1 MYGVMKYCIDVF
13 LDFCLVDHSLLRIFA
28 FKVQLTIIEG
38 KANIISL
45 IPIELLSK
53 QRYFIFYKQASNK
66 QAYKTIILCND
77 LSKENKATGIQQE
90 MRYSIFQFQALI
102 IAFLFSDSKY

>member
-1 MYGVMKYCIDVF
+1 MYSALYIPFSMYQCSFFNLRYEIFVYGFVLKYSVHNS
-13 LDFCLVDHSLLRIFA
+13 VLRIFA
-28 FKVQLTIIEG
+28 FKVQLTITEG

-66 QAYKTIILCND
+66 HAYKTIILCNETCQ
-77 LSKENKATGIQQE
+77 KRIRQ
-90 MRYSIFQFQALI
+90 
-102 IAFLFSDSKY
+102 

>member
-1 MYGVMKYCIDVF
+1 MKYYIDVF
-13 LDFCLVDHSLLRIFA
+13 FNFCLVDHSLLRIFA

-66 QAYKTIILCND
+66 QAFKTIILCNETCQ
-77 LSKENKATGIQQE
+77 KRIRQ
-90 MRYSIFQFQALI
+90 
-102 IAFLFSDSKY
+102 